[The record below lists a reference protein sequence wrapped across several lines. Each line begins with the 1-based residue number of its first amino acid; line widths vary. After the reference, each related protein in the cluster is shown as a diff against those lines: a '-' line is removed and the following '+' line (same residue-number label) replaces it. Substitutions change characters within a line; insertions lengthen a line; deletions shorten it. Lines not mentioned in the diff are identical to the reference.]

1 MFFKGASNNSF
12 LKVAPSTILPYN
24 MGEISLLPSDIEPML
39 IPANEASPFK
49 LLEPVDFPLE
59 LGVNIEEAVY

>member
-24 MGEISLLPSDIEPML
+24 MGEISLLPSDIEPIL
-39 IPANEASPFK
+39 IPANEANPFK
-49 LLEPVDFPLE
+49 PLEPEDSPPE